1 MADVNEIGVTVV
13 QPGEGDYVALPG
25 FGAVFKLSSK
35 TNGGEVSI
43 VEHPFEVGLIT
54 AAHRHTR
61 EDEHSIVL
69 AGEIGFRSDDSEVV
83 LGPGG
88 YITKPRGQMHAMWNA
103 GSEPGRIIEIITP
116 GGFEN
121 YFRELGEL
129 LVEHANDPV
138 GRVLHELPEFGELA
152 DRYGLT
158 YGYPGWMD
166 DIVARY
172 GLNPPSH

>member
-1 MADVNEIGVTVV
+1 MADANQIGVTVV
-13 QPGEGDYVALPG
+13 QPGQGDYVALPG

-69 AGEIGFRSDDSEVV
+69 
-83 LGPGG
+83 
-88 YITKPRGQMHAMWNA
+88 
-103 GSEPGRIIEIITP
+103 
-116 GGFEN
+116 
-121 YFRELGEL
+121 
-129 LVEHANDPV
+129 
-138 GRVLHELPEFGELA
+138 
-152 DRYGLT
+152 T
-158 YGYPGWMD
+158 YGTPGWMD
-166 DIVARY
+166 DIRQRY

>member
-1 MADVNEIGVTVV
+1 MADPTGIGVSVV
-13 QPGEGDYVALPG
+13 QPGEGDYAALPG

-43 VEHPFEVGLIT
+43 VEHPFEVGFIT

-61 EDEHSIVL
+61 EDEHSFVL
-69 AGEIGFRSDDSEVV
+69 TGEIGFRSDDSEVV

-103 GSEPGRIIEIITP
+103 GNEPGRIVEIITP

-121 YFRELGEL
+121 YFRELSEL
-129 LVEHANDPV
+129 LGDHIGGAV
-138 GRVLHELPEFGELA
+138 GTPLHELSEFGELA
-152 DRYGLT
+152 EKYGLT
-158 YGYPGWMD
+158 YGDPEWMD
-166 DIVARY
+166 DIVRRY
-172 GLNPPSH
+172 RLNRPSH

>member
-1 MADVNEIGVTVV
+1 MADANQIGVSVV
-13 QPGEGDYVALPG
+13 QPGEGDSVAIPG
-25 FGAVFKLSSK
+25 FGAVFKLSGK
-35 TNGGEVSI
+35 NNNGEVSI
-43 VEHPFEVGLIT
+43 VEHPFEVGFIS

-103 GSEPGRIIEIITP
+103 GTVPGRIVEIITP

-121 YFRELGEL
+121 YFRELAERASG
-129 LVEHANDPV
+129 ATGKP
-138 GRVLHELPEFGELA
+138 LHETPEFGELA
-152 DRYGLT
+152 TKYGLT
-158 YGYPGWMD
+158 YGTPDWLDG
-166 DIVARY
+166 IVQRY

>member
-1 MADVNEIGVTVV
+1 MTERHDIGVTVV
-13 QPGEGDYVALPG
+13 QPGEGDVVALPG
-25 FGAVFKLSSK
+25 FGAVFKISGK

-43 VEHPFEVGLIT
+43 VEHPFAVGLLT

-69 AGEIGFRSDDSEVV
+69 SGEIGFRSDDSEVV

-103 GSEPGRIIEIITP
+103 GSQPGRIVEIITP

-129 LVEHANDPV
+129 LVEHADDPA
-138 GRVLHELPEFGELA
+138 GKPLHELPEFGELA

-158 YGYPGWMD
+158 YGSPEWMD
-166 DIVARY
+166 DIAKRY